1 MEKTR
6 KGITITRE
14 LLDSF
19 EFTGCGLVDDGYGGK
34 LADAIV
40 RAMGI
45 SGCCTM
51 WKKGTRH
58 DYFIAWCLD
67 ESGEEYWE
75 GFNYEQISH
84 MLQGKTIVI

>member
-1 MEKTR
+1 METR
-6 KGITITRE
+6 KVITITRE

-19 EFTGCGLVDDGYGGK
+19 EFTAYGWVDDGYDGK
-34 LADAIV
+34 LADAII

-67 ESGEEYWE
+67 ESGEEYLE
-75 GFNYEQISH
+75 GFNYEQISR

>member
-1 MEKTR
+1 METR
-6 KGITITRE
+6 KVITITRE

-19 EFTGCGLVDDGYGGK
+19 EFIAYGWVDDGYDGK
-34 LADAIV
+34 LADAII

-67 ESGEEYWE
+67 KSGEEYWD
-75 GFNYEQISH
+75 GFNYEQISR